1 MTEGY
6 IIPPSIIQEEPIDI
20 GEYTC
25 LDESAP
31 FFATGKHNHD
41 AERAAL
47 LKGTSY
53 LTYGINFIQSSP
65 KIPYDYTEGIYF
77 HATDN
82 VDSIYEYF
90 SSGRSVG
97 RFNPENIK
105 SGMKKY
111 IWNFLKQDRQ
121 DKQTRLKEIE
131 DVLSQGRNDQNNY
144 SCISP
149 RGYDLGKPI
158 SEQSANVQEQIIP
171 YDIIQIFEIYD
182 VDPLF
187 VNSGE
192 PEGELICRY
201 HIVVAKDLE
210 DTFLLTPIT
219 LSEKDEN
226 KPFFAVGSFILKED

>member
-1 MTEGY
+1 M
-6 IIPPSIIQEEPIDI
+6 
-20 GEYTC
+20 
-25 LDESAP
+25 
-31 FFATGKHNHD
+31 
-41 AERAAL
+41 
-47 LKGTSY
+47 
-53 LTYGINFIQSSP
+53 
-65 KIPYDYTEGIYF
+65 
-77 HATDN
+77 
-82 VDSIYEYF
+82 YEY
-90 SSGRSVG
+90 
-97 RFNPENIK
+97 
-105 SGMKKY
+105 
-111 IWNFLKQDRQ
+111 L
-121 DKQTRLKEIE
+121 RLKEIE